1 MVRALEH
8 KTDGEAVNLGN
19 GKEVVSINELAEIII
34 EISGKDLTIEHD
46 TSKPTGTDKYAADTT
61 RMEETLKWHPEV
73 SLEDGIREVYQWA
86 EKTYKGTNGGGS
98 GMSYDGDTVLV
109 TGGESFIGS
118 HLAEKLV
125 ERGADVRIADDF
137 SSGEQ
142 LNLNSIKADIEISD
156 GNLKR
161 WNFAVEATKD
171 VDRLF
176 HLAADHGGRG
186 YISNYPA
193 NCATNMALDNIVFET
208 AVENGV
214 DKITFASSVCT
225 YPTDIQEER
234 QRLSEEMVSFDERGG
249 AYADEAYGWA
259 KLMGERS
266 LQAFHE
272 QHGVDAS
279 SVRIFT
285 AYGPRENETHAIVAL
300 IAKAYAGQDPF
311 QIWGDGE
318 QTRNFTYVDD
328 IVNALLL
335 ANEKITDATPVN
347 AGVREYIS
355 INDVV
360 ETIFNYLGWKPDEVN
375 HMTDKPVG
383 VRHRAADTSRAEE
396 LLGWEPE
403 YSLEHGLAE
412 TIDWYVEHRDKEYV
426 RENLE
431 TLLHE
436 R

>member
-1 MVRALEH
+1 
-8 KTDGEAVNLGN
+8 
-19 GKEVVSINELAEIII
+19 
-34 EISGKDLTIEHD
+34 
-46 TSKPTGTDKYAADTT
+46 
-61 RMEETLKWHPEV
+61 
-73 SLEDGIREVYQWA
+73 
-86 EKTYKGTNGGGS
+86 
-98 GMSYDGDTVLV
+98 MSYHGDTVLV
-109 TGGESFIGS
+109 TGGASFIGS
-118 HLAEKLV
+118 HLVEELV
-125 ERGADVRIADDF
+125 ARGADVRVADDF
-137 SSGEQ
+137 TSGERS
-142 LNLNSIKADIEISD
+142 NLAAVEADVEILE
-156 GNLKR
+156 GNLKN
-161 WNFAVEATKD
+161 WDFADKASTGI
-171 VDRLF
+171 DRLF

-193 NCATNMALDNIVFET
+193 NCATNMALDNILFET

-214 DKITFASSVCT
+214 EKITFASSACT
-225 YPTDIQEER
+225 YPTDIQQER
-234 QRLSEEMVSFDERGG
+234 RRLSEDMVSFEERGG

-266 LQAFHE
+266 LQAFQE
-272 QHGVDAS
+272 QHGIDAS
-279 SVRIFT
+279 AVRIFT

-300 IAKAYAGQDPF
+300 IAKAYAEQDPY

-328 IVNALLL
+328 IVSALVL

-347 AGVREYIS
+347 AGISEYIS
-355 INDVV
+355 INEVAQ
-360 ETIFNYLGWKPDEVN
+360 TIFDYLGWEPDSIN

-403 YSLEHGLAE
+403 YSLEDGLAD
-412 TIDWYVEHRDKEYV
+412 TIDWYVENRDKGYV

>member
-1 MVRALEH
+1 
-8 KTDGEAVNLGN
+8 
-19 GKEVVSINELAEIII
+19 VSYEN
-34 EISGKDLTIEHD
+34 
-46 TSKPTGTDKYAADTT
+46 
-61 RMEETLKWHPEV
+61 
-73 SLEDGIREVYQWA
+73 
-86 EKTYKGTNGGGS
+86 
-98 GMSYDGDTVLV
+98 DTVLV
-109 TGGESFIGS
+109 TGGASFIGS
-118 HLAEKLV
+118 HLVEELV
-125 ERGADVRIADDF
+125 DRGADVRVADDF
-137 SSGEQ
+137 SSGTRE
-142 LNLNSIKADIEISD
+142 NLAAVADEIEIHE
-156 GNLKR
+156 GNLKH
-161 WNFAVEATKD
+161 WEFADRASQGI
-171 VDRLF
+171 DRLF

-214 DKITFASSVCT
+214 EKITFASSACT
-225 YPTDIQEER
+225 YPTDIQQER
-234 QRLSEEMVSFDERGG
+234 RRLHEGMVSFEERGG

-266 LQAFHE
+266 LMAFHE

-285 AYGPRENETHAIVAL
+285 AYGPRENETHAIIAL
-300 IAKAYAGQDPF
+300 IAKAYAGVEPF
-311 QIWGDGE
+311 EIWGDGE

-328 IVNALLL
+328 IVKALVL

-347 AGVREYIS
+347 AGISEYIS
-355 INDVV
+355 INEVV
-360 ETIFNYLGWKPDEVN
+360 DAIFEYMDKEPPEMEYL
-375 HMTDKPVG
+375 TDKPEG
-383 VRHRAADTSRAEE
+383 VRHRAADTTRAKE

-403 YSLEHGLAE
+403 YSLEDGLAE
-412 TIDWYVEHRDKEYV
+412 TIDWYTEHRDREYV